1 MQKNKLKSLI
11 HFHFIVFIFGFTAI
25 LGSLI
30 SIESLA
36 LVWYR
41 RLIAFIFL
49 ILIAVIFKINIKVSN
64 KLLIKLLFCG
74 VLISLHWIT
83 FFKAIKVSN
92 VSITLSVLSL
102 GAFLTSFLEPLFYKR
117 KIIPYEVFLGVFV
130 VFGTSLIFKSQYY
143 YIEGIFYALISVFLS
158 VIFGLI
164 NGKLIKQ
171 TSPLVISIYEL
182 LGGVILTTLILIF
195 IGDFNFD
202 FFNLFIMTEQQDQIN
217 IELDEQTAEG
227 IYSNLAIINHSSSEF
242 VLDFV
247 SIMPGIPKAKVKSR
261 IVLTPQHAKRLLKAI
276 GENIHR
282 FEAIISGNRTRISE
296 EEITVDQVAAKLMAN
311 LYLELEDH
319 GFEGHETSIFLIRI
333 LFLLFGDD
341 TGMWAKNTFLKL
353 VMGTKEDGSDVGSK
367 LDTLFEVL
375 NTPEDKRPKALG
387 EEFKPFPYVNG
398 GIFAEKISVIDF
410 NKKMRVALVDVA
422 NYDWTTI
429 NPTIFGSLFQL
440 IKSKEDRR
448 ELGEHYT
455 TEENIN
461 KIAIRFT
468 HFLPISAGNSHYFF
482 IHFSLR

>member
-41 RLIAFIFL
+41 MLIAFIFL

-117 KIIPYEVFLGVFV
+117 KIIPYEVFLGVFA

-171 TSPLVISIYEL
+171 ASPLVISIYEL

-195 IGDFNFD
+195 IGDFSFD
-202 FFNLFIMTEQQDQIN
+202 FFNISKVDWFWLLLLGSVCTAYAFVISVKVLKHLTPYSLMISIN
-217 IELDEQTAEG
+217 MEPVYG
-227 IYSNLAIINHSSSEF
+227 IILAIIILNENTVLSTEF
-242 VLDFV
+242 Y
-247 SIMPGIPKAKVKSR
+247 
-261 IVLTPQHAKRLLKAI
+261 I
-276 GENIHR
+276 GFI
-282 FEAIISGNRTRISE
+282 
-296 EEITVDQVAAKLMAN
+296 L
-311 LYLELEDH
+311 
-319 GFEGHETSIFLIRI
+319 IF
-333 LFLLFGDD
+333 
-341 TGMWAKNTFLKL
+341 
-353 VMGTKEDGSDVGSK
+353 
-367 LDTLFEVL
+367 
-375 NTPEDKRPKALG
+375 
-387 EEFKPFPYVNG
+387 
-398 GIFAEKISVIDF
+398 ISVILNGIIKLRK
-410 NKKMRVALVDVA
+410 NK
-422 NYDWTTI
+422 
-429 NPTIFGSLFQL
+429 SL
-440 IKSKEDRR
+440 
-448 ELGEHYT
+448 
-455 TEENIN
+455 
-461 KIAIRFT
+461 
-468 HFLPISAGNSHYFF
+468 
-482 IHFSLR
+482 

>member
-1 MQKNKLKSLI
+1 MQKNKLNSFL

-41 RLIAFIFL
+41 MLIAFIFL
-49 ILIAVIFKINIKVSN
+49 IFIVVIFKINIKVSN

-195 IGDFNFD
+195 IGDFSFD
-202 FFNLFIMTEQQDQIN
+202 FFNISKVDWFWLLLLGSVCTAYAFVISVKVLKHLTPYSLMISIN
-217 IELDEQTAEG
+217 MEPVYG
-227 IYSNLAIINHSSSEF
+227 IILAIIILNENTVLSTEF
-242 VLDFV
+242 Y
-247 SIMPGIPKAKVKSR
+247 
-261 IVLTPQHAKRLLKAI
+261 I
-276 GENIHR
+276 GFI
-282 FEAIISGNRTRISE
+282 
-296 EEITVDQVAAKLMAN
+296 L
-311 LYLELEDH
+311 
-319 GFEGHETSIFLIRI
+319 IF
-333 LFLLFGDD
+333 
-341 TGMWAKNTFLKL
+341 
-353 VMGTKEDGSDVGSK
+353 
-367 LDTLFEVL
+367 
-375 NTPEDKRPKALG
+375 
-387 EEFKPFPYVNG
+387 
-398 GIFAEKISVIDF
+398 ISVILNGIIKLRK
-410 NKKMRVALVDVA
+410 NK
-422 NYDWTTI
+422 
-429 NPTIFGSLFQL
+429 SL
-440 IKSKEDRR
+440 
-448 ELGEHYT
+448 
-455 TEENIN
+455 
-461 KIAIRFT
+461 
-468 HFLPISAGNSHYFF
+468 
-482 IHFSLR
+482 

>member
-41 RLIAFIFL
+41 MLIAFIFL

-195 IGDFNFD
+195 IGDFSFD
-202 FFNLFIMTEQQDQIN
+202 FFNISKVDWFWL
-217 IELDEQTAEG
+217 LLLGSVCTA
-227 IYSNLAIINHSSSEF
+227 YAF
-242 VLDFV
+242 VISV
-247 SIMPGIPKAKVKSR
+247 KVLKH
-261 IVLTPQHAKRLLKAI
+261 LTPYSLMISINMEPVYGILLALLI
-276 GENIHR
+276 LGDAENMSQG
-282 FEAIISGNRTRISE
+282 FYYGAGIILA
-296 EEITVDQVAAKLMAN
+296 TVIAN
-311 LYLELEDH
+311 
-319 GFEGHETSIFLIRI
+319 
-333 LFLLFGDD
+333 
-341 TGMWAKNTFLKL
+341 
-353 VMGTKEDGSDVGSK
+353 
-367 LDTLFEVL
+367 
-375 NTPEDKRPKALG
+375 
-387 EEFKPFPYVNG
+387 
-398 GIFAEKISVIDF
+398 GIIKISDQR
-410 NKKMRVALVDVA
+410 KKS
-422 NYDWTTI
+422 
-429 NPTIFGSLFQL
+429 G
-440 IKSKEDRR
+440 
-448 ELGEHYT
+448 
-455 TEENIN
+455 
-461 KIAIRFT
+461 
-468 HFLPISAGNSHYFF
+468 LPFY
-482 IHFSLR
+482 

>member
-30 SIESLA
+30 SIDSLA

-41 RLIAFIFL
+41 MLIAFIFL
-49 ILIAVIFKINIKVSN
+49 IFIVVIFKINIKVSN

-171 TSPLVISIYEL
+171 ASPLVISIYEL
-182 LGGVILTTLILIF
+182 LGGVVLITLILIF

-202 FFNLFIMTEQQDQIN
+202 FFNLSKVDWFWLLLLGSVCTAYAFVISVKVLKHLTPYSLMISIN
-217 IELDEQTAEG
+217 MEPVYG
-227 IYSNLAIINHSSSEF
+227 IILAIIILNENTVLSTEF
-242 VLDFV
+242 Y
-247 SIMPGIPKAKVKSR
+247 
-261 IVLTPQHAKRLLKAI
+261 I
-276 GENIHR
+276 GFI
-282 FEAIISGNRTRISE
+282 
-296 EEITVDQVAAKLMAN
+296 L
-311 LYLELEDH
+311 
-319 GFEGHETSIFLIRI
+319 IF
-333 LFLLFGDD
+333 
-341 TGMWAKNTFLKL
+341 
-353 VMGTKEDGSDVGSK
+353 
-367 LDTLFEVL
+367 
-375 NTPEDKRPKALG
+375 
-387 EEFKPFPYVNG
+387 
-398 GIFAEKISVIDF
+398 ISVILNGIIKLRQ
-410 NKKMRVALVDVA
+410 NK
-422 NYDWTTI
+422 
-429 NPTIFGSLFQL
+429 SL
-440 IKSKEDRR
+440 
-448 ELGEHYT
+448 
-455 TEENIN
+455 
-461 KIAIRFT
+461 
-468 HFLPISAGNSHYFF
+468 
-482 IHFSLR
+482 

>member
-41 RLIAFIFL
+41 MLIAFIFL

-171 TSPLVISIYEL
+171 ASPLVISIYEL

-195 IGDFNFD
+195 IGDFSID
-202 FFNLFIMTEQQDQIN
+202 FFNISKVDWFWLLLLGSVCTAYAFVISVKVLKHLTPYSLMISIN
-217 IELDEQTAEG
+217 MEPVYG
-227 IYSNLAIINHSSSEF
+227 IILAIIILNENTVLSTEF
-242 VLDFV
+242 Y
-247 SIMPGIPKAKVKSR
+247 
-261 IVLTPQHAKRLLKAI
+261 I
-276 GENIHR
+276 GFI
-282 FEAIISGNRTRISE
+282 
-296 EEITVDQVAAKLMAN
+296 L
-311 LYLELEDH
+311 
-319 GFEGHETSIFLIRI
+319 IF
-333 LFLLFGDD
+333 
-341 TGMWAKNTFLKL
+341 
-353 VMGTKEDGSDVGSK
+353 
-367 LDTLFEVL
+367 
-375 NTPEDKRPKALG
+375 
-387 EEFKPFPYVNG
+387 
-398 GIFAEKISVIDF
+398 ISVILNGIIKLRK
-410 NKKMRVALVDVA
+410 NK
-422 NYDWTTI
+422 
-429 NPTIFGSLFQL
+429 SL
-440 IKSKEDRR
+440 
-448 ELGEHYT
+448 
-455 TEENIN
+455 
-461 KIAIRFT
+461 
-468 HFLPISAGNSHYFF
+468 
-482 IHFSLR
+482 

>member
-41 RLIAFIFL
+41 MLIAFIFL

-195 IGDFNFD
+195 IGDFSID
-202 FFNLFIMTEQQDQIN
+202 FFNISKVDWFWLLLLGSVCTAYAFVISVKVLKHLTPYSLMISIN
-217 IELDEQTAEG
+217 MEPVYG
-227 IYSNLAIINHSSSEF
+227 IILAIIILNENTVLSTEF
-242 VLDFV
+242 Y
-247 SIMPGIPKAKVKSR
+247 
-261 IVLTPQHAKRLLKAI
+261 I
-276 GENIHR
+276 GFI
-282 FEAIISGNRTRISE
+282 
-296 EEITVDQVAAKLMAN
+296 L
-311 LYLELEDH
+311 
-319 GFEGHETSIFLIRI
+319 IF
-333 LFLLFGDD
+333 
-341 TGMWAKNTFLKL
+341 
-353 VMGTKEDGSDVGSK
+353 
-367 LDTLFEVL
+367 
-375 NTPEDKRPKALG
+375 
-387 EEFKPFPYVNG
+387 
-398 GIFAEKISVIDF
+398 ISVIL
-410 NKKMRVALVDVA
+410 NG
-422 NYDWTTI
+422 I
-429 NPTIFGSLFQL
+429 
-440 IKSKEDRR
+440 IKLRK
-448 ELGEHYT
+448 
-455 TEENIN
+455 N
-461 KIAIRFT
+461 KII
-468 HFLPISAGNSHYFF
+468 
-482 IHFSLR
+482 

>member
-41 RLIAFIFL
+41 MLIAFIFL

-102 GAFLTSFLEPLFYKR
+102 GAFLTSFLEPLFYER

-195 IGDFNFD
+195 IGDFSID
-202 FFNLFIMTEQQDQIN
+202 FFNISKVDWFWLLLLGSVCTAYAFVISVKVLKHLTPYSLMISIN
-217 IELDEQTAEG
+217 MEPVYG
-227 IYSNLAIINHSSSEF
+227 IILAIIILNENTVLSTEF
-242 VLDFV
+242 Y
-247 SIMPGIPKAKVKSR
+247 
-261 IVLTPQHAKRLLKAI
+261 I
-276 GENIHR
+276 GFI
-282 FEAIISGNRTRISE
+282 
-296 EEITVDQVAAKLMAN
+296 L
-311 LYLELEDH
+311 
-319 GFEGHETSIFLIRI
+319 IF
-333 LFLLFGDD
+333 
-341 TGMWAKNTFLKL
+341 
-353 VMGTKEDGSDVGSK
+353 
-367 LDTLFEVL
+367 
-375 NTPEDKRPKALG
+375 
-387 EEFKPFPYVNG
+387 
-398 GIFAEKISVIDF
+398 ISVILNGIIKLRK
-410 NKKMRVALVDVA
+410 NK
-422 NYDWTTI
+422 
-429 NPTIFGSLFQL
+429 SL
-440 IKSKEDRR
+440 
-448 ELGEHYT
+448 
-455 TEENIN
+455 
-461 KIAIRFT
+461 
-468 HFLPISAGNSHYFF
+468 
-482 IHFSLR
+482 

>member
-41 RLIAFIFL
+41 MLIAFIFL

-195 IGDFNFD
+195 IGDFSID
-202 FFNLFIMTEQQDQIN
+202 FFNISKVDWFWLLLLGSVCTAYAFVIFVKVLKHLTPYSLMISIN
-217 IELDEQTAEG
+217 MEPVYG
-227 IYSNLAIINHSSSEF
+227 IILAIIILNENTVLSTEF
-242 VLDFV
+242 Y
-247 SIMPGIPKAKVKSR
+247 
-261 IVLTPQHAKRLLKAI
+261 I
-276 GENIHR
+276 GFI
-282 FEAIISGNRTRISE
+282 
-296 EEITVDQVAAKLMAN
+296 L
-311 LYLELEDH
+311 
-319 GFEGHETSIFLIRI
+319 IF
-333 LFLLFGDD
+333 
-341 TGMWAKNTFLKL
+341 
-353 VMGTKEDGSDVGSK
+353 
-367 LDTLFEVL
+367 
-375 NTPEDKRPKALG
+375 
-387 EEFKPFPYVNG
+387 
-398 GIFAEKISVIDF
+398 ISVILNGIIKLGK
-410 NKKMRVALVDVA
+410 NK
-422 NYDWTTI
+422 
-429 NPTIFGSLFQL
+429 
-440 IKSKEDRR
+440 
-448 ELGEHYT
+448 
-455 TEENIN
+455 
-461 KIAIRFT
+461 
-468 HFLPISAGNSHYFF
+468 SH
-482 IHFSLR
+482 

>member
-30 SIESLA
+30 SIESLG

-41 RLIAFIFL
+41 MLIAFIFL

-171 TSPLVISIYEL
+171 ASPLVISIYEL

-195 IGDFNFD
+195 IGDFSFD
-202 FFNLFIMTEQQDQIN
+202 FFNISKVDWFWLLLLGSVCTAYAFVISVKVLKHLTPYSLMISIN
-217 IELDEQTAEG
+217 MEPVYG
-227 IYSNLAIINHSSSEF
+227 IILAIIILNENTVLSTEF
-242 VLDFV
+242 Y
-247 SIMPGIPKAKVKSR
+247 
-261 IVLTPQHAKRLLKAI
+261 I
-276 GENIHR
+276 GFI
-282 FEAIISGNRTRISE
+282 
-296 EEITVDQVAAKLMAN
+296 L
-311 LYLELEDH
+311 
-319 GFEGHETSIFLIRI
+319 IF
-333 LFLLFGDD
+333 
-341 TGMWAKNTFLKL
+341 
-353 VMGTKEDGSDVGSK
+353 
-367 LDTLFEVL
+367 
-375 NTPEDKRPKALG
+375 
-387 EEFKPFPYVNG
+387 
-398 GIFAEKISVIDF
+398 ISVILNGIIKLRQ
-410 NKKMRVALVDVA
+410 NK
-422 NYDWTTI
+422 
-429 NPTIFGSLFQL
+429 SL
-440 IKSKEDRR
+440 
-448 ELGEHYT
+448 
-455 TEENIN
+455 
-461 KIAIRFT
+461 
-468 HFLPISAGNSHYFF
+468 
-482 IHFSLR
+482 